1 MKRSRAHWLFF
12 LISAG
17 AAAIPLPAAPPAIG
31 AQFFQETNVR
41 IEDLFQHRNAPPKP
55 PGPLDSPFRIG
66 DAPLASSLDL
76 MGGRATPMGPA
87 ELARADEILLRQ
99 AAGGLTFGGLLQI
112 GAVQVLVINKTSY
125 KVGGIL
131 TVRLQGTLVYL
142 RIVSITSNTVTL
154 GLNEARL
161 TLHF

>member
-1 MKRSRAHWLFF
+1 MSSSSTRWLFYP
-12 LISAG
+12 LLAG
-17 AAAIPLPAAPPAIG
+17 AAAVSLPAAAPAIG
-31 AQFFQETNVR
+31 AQFFQETNNR
-41 IEDLFQHRNAPPKP
+41 IEDLFRHRNAPPKP
-55 PGPLDSPFRIG
+55 PGPRESPFRIG
-66 DAPLASSLDL
+66 EAPLASSLDL
-76 MGGRATPMGPA
+76 IGGRPGASPA
-87 ELARADEILLRQ
+87 ELATSDETLLRQ

-112 GAVQVLVINKTSY
+112 GDRQVLVINKASY

-131 TVRLQGTLVYL
+131 TVRLQGTPVYL